1 MNMKT
6 IYTKIMLAGMASLFL
21 VATAGAQTD
30 EVKYRDDINSV
41 KMYKSVAKHPTNP
54 DQYLITLESFVTGS
68 KETHEVETHTPADI
82 ALVLDMSGSM
92 GRSISESEYFPCPN
106 EIEISY
112 SNTKFPDHDQI
123 CSWSD
128 GHPRYFALYSTNSNS
143 ELFYKDEAGN
153 YHEISRNGASGTSV
167 PSYAKPLMGDSYYYV
182 YYETDEE
189 FVDPFSGRTFKR
201 RHFFGKDPDGTYRVR
216 YFGDTTYPIVLKE
229 GATPGSSNPADY
241 EVMTGYYADN
251 KTDYIYESDKFYTNS
266 RLDALRAAI
275 KSFLNVV
282 EADDAKITG
291 GEHHR
296 VGVIKFASDATD
308 QIGNDL
314 YYVGSNNTPHNYTQ
328 IMNQLSAI
336 TTGKSDISSNIDELY
351 ACGNTDAG
359 LGMQTAAKMMGID
372 LESGIGSSTDDR
384 KKTIILFTDGE
395 PMTSGSTFMESV
407 ANKAIDAANKLK
419 AAGVN
424 IYVVGLTDE
433 ATTKAVQFMEYCS
446 SDYSDASSMS
456 DGGSGKQFD
465 KYFSL
470 ATTGEQLIHIFD
482 AIASSEAKTEIGY
495 DLSETGQVVLDA
507 LTDHFMLPE
516 GVTVNNISVGT
527 RDFTGINNDIYNF
540 AGGDPVP
547 LTGAK
552 VTVGGEGNREIIVSG
567 FDFSENWC
575 GLWRSVSASGAIT
588 DVWQGKELVITIPIV
603 VDPANPGG
611 ANNPTNEAYSGI
623 YLADESDPTKP
634 DMSKSVKKYPVPTL
648 TMPNIVIKKNGLQGN
663 DCAIFKII
671 KLDGSGNPETGYEP
685 FTVMLTPSN
694 NGKVT
699 VKLVKEGRYK
709 VVEDNWSWSYNIAP
723 SKSYTID
730 DGKTVAQDNYIIRN
744 VGEATADPTENGT
757 IFNFSNTKRTDPSS
771 VPAHGEDAVNNVF
784 FTPKTVVH

>member
-1 MNMKT
+1 M
-6 IYTKIMLAGMASLFL
+6 KIMLAGMASLFL

-92 GRSISESEYFPCPN
+92 AIKISDTEYFACPD

-112 SNTKFPDHDQI
+112 INTKYPAFTQTCNWI
-123 CSWSD
+123 N
-128 GHPRYFALYSTNSNS
+128 GHPRFFALYATSSNS

-153 YHEISRNGASGTSV
+153 YHEISRNGASGKNV
-167 PSYAKPLMGDSYYYV
+167 PSYAKPLLGDSYYYI

-189 FVDPFSGRTFKR
+189 FVDPFSGRTYKR

-229 GATPGSSNPADY
+229 GATPGSSDPADY

-251 KTDYIYESDKFYTNS
+251 QTDFIYKSDSFYTNS
-266 RLDALRAAI
+266 RLDALRAAVN
-275 KSFLNVV
+275 SFLDVV
-282 EADDAKITG
+282 ETDDAKIPDG
-291 GEHHR
+291 DGHHK
-296 VGVIKFASDATD
+296 VGLIKFSSDETD
-308 QIGNDL
+308 AVGNDL
-314 YYVGSNNTPHNYTQ
+314 YYAGTNLTPMNYTQ
-328 IMNQLSAI
+328 VMNPLKDI
-336 TTGKSDISSNIDELY
+336 TTNKSDIAASVAGLH
-351 ACGNTDAG
+351 ACGYTEPHLG
-359 LGMQTAAKMMGID
+359 LKAAAAMLGVDLTADDG
-372 LESGIGSSTDDR
+372 GGPSSDGR
-384 KKTIILFTDGE
+384 KKTIIMFTDGVPTTASAFQE
-395 PMTSGSTFMESV
+395 GL
-407 ANKAIDAANKLK
+407 ANQALAIAKKIK
-419 AAGVN
+419 AAGVA
-424 IYVVGLTDE
+424 IYFVGLSSEVTDR
-433 ATTKAVQFMEYCS
+433 ANQFMEYCS
-446 SDYSDASSMS
+446 SDYGDAASMS

-465 KYFSL
+465 KYYSL
-470 ATTGEQLIHIFD
+470 ASTGEQLTHIFD